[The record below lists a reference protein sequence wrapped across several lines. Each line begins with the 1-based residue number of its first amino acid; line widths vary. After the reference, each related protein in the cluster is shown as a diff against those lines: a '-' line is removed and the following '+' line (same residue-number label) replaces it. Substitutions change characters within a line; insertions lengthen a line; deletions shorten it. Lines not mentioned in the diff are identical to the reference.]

1 MTLTRRTL
9 PAVLAGAALVPA
21 LAACGGGG
29 GAAAAATPHH
39 ATINLR
45 SEGSLGKVLVDSSR
59 RTLYLFGKDRGGRS
73 ACSGACAQ
81 NWPPA
86 VVSGKPTA
94 GSGVTSSKL
103 GTTTRSDGKRQVTYN
118 GHPLYRFKG
127 DSKAGQANREGL
139 TAFGGIWDVVS
150 AAGARVTARSSNTGA
165 GAY

>member
-9 PAVLAGAALVPA
+9 HALVAGAALVSA
-21 LAACGGGG
+21 LTAGGG
-29 GAAAAATPHH
+29 GAAMAAPAHH
-39 ATINLR
+39 PTINVR
-45 SEGSLGKVLVDSSR
+45 SEGSLGKVLVDSSG

-81 NWPPA
+81 NWPPE

-94 GSGVTSSKL
+94 GSGVKASKL

-127 DSKAGQANREGL
+127 DTKAGQANGEGL

-150 AAGARVTARSSNTGA
+150 PAGSRITARSSSA
-165 GAY
+165 GSGGY

>member
-1 MTLTRRTL
+1 MTLTRRTVPGL
-9 PAVLAGAALVPA
+9 LAGAALVPA
-21 LAACGGGG
+21 LAAGGGG
-29 GAAAAATPHH
+29 VAVAAAPHH
-39 ATINLR
+39 ATINVR
-45 SEGSLGKVLVDSSR
+45 SEGSLGKVLVDSSG

-86 VVSGKPTA
+86 VVSGKPTS
-94 GSGVTSSKL
+94 GSGVKASKL

-127 DSKAGQANREGL
+127 DTKAGQANGEGL

-150 AAGARVTARSSNTGA
+150 PAGSRVAARSSRA
-165 GAY
+165 GSGGY

>member
-1 MTLTRRTL
+1 MILPRRTV
-9 PAVLAGAALVPA
+9 PALVAGAALLPA
-21 LAACGGGG
+21 LAGG
-29 GAAAAATPHH
+29 GAAMAAAPHR
-39 ATINLR
+39 ATIDVR
-45 SEGSLGKVLVDSSR
+45 GEGSLGKVLVDSSG

-94 GSGVTSSKL
+94 GNGVKASKL

-127 DSKAGQANREGL
+127 DSKAGQANGEGL

-150 AAGARVTARSSNTGA
+150 AAGARVTAHSSSTGA